1 MGNSQ
6 AAPERPTGKM
16 VKAKSFMRF
25 GGKKTPTKDTPRH
38 GDPEDVPGILVGGH
52 KKRFKSVDSSY
63 FRSLNPEGSIAGTE
77 SPHGKQQSQ
86 QSQQSSTVCSERMTN
101 NGNCA
106 VNETQSEVQPRK
118 SISEHVS
125 LTSRERGVQ
134 EKPAPVD
141 CSVLLDGD
149 DLLSYNSAVTR
160 AGSQPPISHSVPT
173 SCQEKSILFVTDS
186 WKNAQSVCAVQASE
200 ITQTGRETSPSNC
213 GSYIVVREQTTSSS
227 SDSVFTDAQTPL
239 GFTAEFNQCYYS
251 EEDVCDSTAPDVRG
265 PFLSALA
272 ARNYRDQLTKL
283 TVARLSPI
291 SVAGVVDMA
300 QERIRKGSSEE
311 ERSGGTLFNVSR
323 VKRVELID
331 NLAKFTDNTIP
342 TPTQCL
348 PESDGVNPRDVPLPT
363 TPALPR
369 NGTPQSPSDG
379 SVLKKVASL
388 ISAERMQHQQPERKP
403 SFVPEKLNFGAYE
416 KFEGQMLMNWLV
428 TSVQPHTNLTD
439 HDIHAICLQTCT
451 NLLMAGVIKQIPDR
465 LAPIQ
470 EAFRAN
476 LMYQWTHTEVPPATP
491 VTPGRLDPSS
501 AWPHTPQSDKST
513 PLKPEKEQIEEEATE
528 DNLKELKQRLCECES
543 VSGMKSLIEAAEKK
557 FSPQSDDVISDVTKV
572 SREIQPRRIRRNL
585 SSDLSDAELRSH
597 HHIVQNGQANGYRSI
612 CEDKATQTD
621 AEKDINVLHLKKIT
635 ISATAPKSPAQSPVA
650 SAAPSLPPPPPP
662 PPPPGSC
669 IPQMKEMEK
678 TNKINENADT
688 INGEREE
695 KGPQVAAAAPPPPPP
710 APPGPPPPPMPPVGL
725 NAPPGPPPPPL
736 PPGSTAPPP
745 PPGPPAPPPP
755 ASADKA
761 GPGPA
766 PFPMPPAGGWQQAAT
781 LRKSAVNPPKPM
793 RPLYWTR
800 IVAPKSPVESTTNN
814 LLWAEIDEMKL
825 DNLDEFTELFS
836 RQAVIPKM
844 KETPKVTKVRSIK
857 ILDSKRSQ
865 NVAIFVRSLHA
876 DFAEIEHAI
885 SHCDTSVIS
894 LQALQV
900 IRDIRA
906 TSEELSQ
913 IREAVN
919 DESPLDEPEQFLL
932 RLEDISSCSERI
944 SCIVFQAE
952 FDEAVTLLARKMDV
966 FTDTCKFMVESEA
979 LKNLFSLILTLGN
992 YMNGGNRTRGQADGF
1007 GLEILGKL
1015 KDVKSKDSKITLL
1028 HFIVKTYIE
1037 QCRKNGTPLTE
1048 LQIPIPEAADVSVC
1062 GTVDFEDLTLQLER
1076 LEKKLK
1082 ECKETSQQVI
1092 DSSTPENVQPFE
1104 EKMKV
1109 FLDAAT
1115 DRLLLQKKDVNDC
1128 KKIFHRTMIFYKFL
1142 PKSGSLDD
1150 TKPEQFFE
1158 LWLTFSNDFKDI
1170 WKREIHD
1177 LTREL
1182 LKKTKPSPKVTKA
1195 KAKKVVPGSLKDRM
1209 QKFSSKL
1216 SS

>member
-1 MGNSQ
+1 
-6 AAPERPTGKM
+6 
-16 VKAKSFMRF
+16 
-25 GGKKTPTKDTPRH
+25 
-38 GDPEDVPGILVGGH
+38 
-52 KKRFKSVDSSY
+52 
-63 FRSLNPEGSIAGTE
+63 
-77 SPHGKQQSQ
+77 
-86 QSQQSSTVCSERMTN
+86 
-101 NGNCA
+101 
-106 VNETQSEVQPRK
+106 
-118 SISEHVS
+118 
-125 LTSRERGVQ
+125 
-134 EKPAPVD
+134 
-141 CSVLLDGD
+141 
-149 DLLSYNSAVTR
+149 
-160 AGSQPPISHSVPT
+160 
-173 SCQEKSILFVTDS
+173 
-186 WKNAQSVCAVQASE
+186 
-200 ITQTGRETSPSNC
+200 
-213 GSYIVVREQTTSSS
+213 
-227 SDSVFTDAQTPL
+227 
-239 GFTAEFNQCYYS
+239 
-251 EEDVCDSTAPDVRG
+251 
-265 PFLSALA
+265 
-272 ARNYRDQLTKL
+272 
-283 TVARLSPI
+283 
-291 SVAGVVDMA
+291 MA

-416 KFEGQMLMNWLV
+416 KFEVEKLRGCFTCSPRDPQALPSLLSPKMPRMAATTEPRVAEEMLGYRGASMRVRQNCQMLMNWLVTSVQPHTNLTDHDIHAICLQTCTNLLMAGVIKQIPDRLAPIQEAFRCKTIPHGGTMRDHKIILIRKLLVVVPWQSKNFVGASRAALAILRHFRRFCRRRCLVWQPRRSLGWRKKCWAIVVPACVCAKIVCYHCASVLWWMESAQCACHGTSGPVVLHIAIHFRLATEYLRTKHFALVPIDPCQMLMNWLV

-597 HHIVQNGQANGYRSI
+597 NHIVQNGQANGYRSI
-612 CEDKATQTD
+612 REDKATQTD

-710 APPGPPPPPMPPVGL
+710 APPGPPPPPMPPMGL

-1092 DSSTPENVQPFE
+1092 DSSTPENVQPFQ